1 MINLKSMVNETMN
14 SVMPLTKSSDLEIV
28 PCAYST
34 EGTALKPAIEYDP
47 LSKANIGL
55 NFPVSVDYVKRN
67 TLPDRKQLEQEIIH
81 EVVVDCITSLD
92 NVTSLP
98 LSIEYCTKSG
108 KTGED
113 VYKIT
118 KDHIRQ
124 LQVCYSC
131 PEKSKSDKRIVH
143 NFSSC
148 NSYCEACYALKSVCT
163 DCQLGTIH

>member
-1 MINLKSMVNETMN
+1 MNLGGPSLRTCQKRNTDFTTKSRIIKHLSMINLKLMVNWTMN
-14 SVMPLTKSSDLEIV
+14 SVMPLIDTSDLEIV

-34 EGTALKPAIEYDP
+34 DGTALKPAIEYDP

-67 TLPDRKQLEQEIIH
+67 TLPDRKQLDQDIIH
-81 EVVVDCITSLD
+81 EAFVGCVTSLD

-113 VYKIT
+113 VY
-118 KDHIRQ
+118 
-124 LQVCYSC
+124 
-131 PEKSKSDKRIVH
+131 
-143 NFSSC
+143 
-148 NSYCEACYALKSVCT
+148 
-163 DCQLGTIH
+163 